1 MKKRLIVYIVAL
13 LSVTYNVEANK
24 IESVLDS
31 IETNN
36 TTLKA
41 LRNQNERNY
50 DAAINDWREIL
61 KRNNNFDFSVS
72 DSL

>member
-13 LSVTYNVEANK
+13 LSVAYNVEANK

-36 TTLKA
+36 TTLKE
-41 LRNQNERNY
+41 LQNQIP
-50 DAAINDWREIL
+50 D
-61 KRNNNFDFSVS
+61 
-72 DSL
+72 

>member
-31 IETNN
+31 I
-36 TTLKA
+36 
-41 LRNQNERNY
+41 
-50 DAAINDWREIL
+50 
-61 KRNNNFDFSVS
+61 
-72 DSL
+72 